1 MKLMKFKSITGVLH
15 CKTGLRI
22 GGTKE
27 GVLEP
32 GASENTVIKHPV
44 TSLPYIPG
52 SSLKGKVRSLL
63 EQASAISGA
72 NIGPDGKP
80 CKCGRCLVCR
90 VFGSHGMNNKEITRV
105 IVRDCSLTAESEEKL
120 REVQEEKGLNF
131 AEVKSEN
138 IINRN
143 TGVAAD
149 KGLRTQERVPSG
161 SEFKMA
167 IVLKVFEGDDEA
179 GMMSLIE
186 NGLDLLQKDYLGSSG
201 SRGYGQVEIRDLK
214 VDDIPVG

>member
-1 MKLMKFKSITGVLH
+1 MKLTKFKFLTGIIH

-27 GVLEP
+27 GVLEA
-32 GASENTVIKHPV
+32 GAAENTVIKHPI

-72 NIGPDGKP
+72 NIVADGKP

-90 VFGSHGMNNKEITRV
+90 VFGSHGTSNKEITRA
-105 IVRDCSLTAESEEKL
+105 IVRDCDLMPESEKKL
-120 REVQEEKGLNF
+120 RELQEEKGLNF
-131 AEVKSEN
+131 TEVKSEN
-138 IINRN
+138 IINRH
-143 TGVAAD
+143 TGVAAN

-161 SEFKMA
+161 SEFKMN
-167 IVLKVFEGDDEA
+167 IVLKIFEGDDE
-179 GMMSLIE
+179 GKMLSLLKK
-186 NGLDLLQKDYLGSSG
+186 GLDLLQQDYLGSSG
-201 SRGYGQVEIRDLK
+201 SRGYGLVEIKSLK
-214 VDDIPVG
+214 VEDIPVV

>member
-72 NIGPDGKP
+72 HIGPDGKP
-80 CKCGRCLVCR
+80 CKCGKCFVCK
-90 VFGSHGMNNKEITRV
+90 VFGSHDTHNKEITR
-105 IVRDCSLTAESEEKL
+105 IIFRDCDLTPESEEKL
-120 REVQEEKGLNF
+120 REIQEEKGLNF
-131 AEVKSEN
+131 TEVKSEN
-138 IINRN
+138 IINRR